1 MSGGVDDGRTCLH
14 CALARVLRAEAPAL
28 AARGVTVTMG
38 RSDPVWLPISGTR
51 VYRGVRRV
59 LRAAAA
65 AGDHHVVSDESR
77 LSFVESALEGAGI
90 VYTLHRESSGEG
102 DEEVVEVRVAR
113 SRIDAAREVLDS
125 LNWDGDPQA
134 ADE

>member
-1 MSGGVDDGRTCLH
+1 VGV
-14 CALARVLRAEAPAL
+14 LATA
-28 AARGVTVTMG
+28 
-38 RSDPVWLPISGTR
+38 
-51 VYRGVRRV
+51 
-59 LRAAAA
+59 
-65 AGDHHVVSDESR
+65 DESR

-90 VYTLHRESSGEG
+90 VYTLHSESSGEG